1 MLTREQVLEA
11 LRDVK
16 DPEINRS
23 LVELNMIRDIHIEGK
38 TVSLTVV
45 LTISG
50 CPLKAKIEDDVIAA
64 VKALGAEEVRLQ
76 FGSMTDEE
84 RAALSAQLRKNQGG
98 QTHNIT
104 PGQAPLLN
112 PILAKDSNT
121 TFIAVTSGK
130 GGVGKSTVT
139 VNLAVALARL
149 GKKVGIIDADI
160 YGFSVPDMMNIEQR
174 PTVIGETILPVEKQ
188 NVKVMSMGFFVEDN
202 SPIIWRGPMLGKM
215 LRNFFTEVHWGEEL
229 DYLLLDL
236 PPGTGDMALDVHTMI
251 PQSMEIVVTTPHA
264 TAAFVAARAGAMA
277 KRTGHEILGIVENMA
292 WYEAKD
298 GSKEYVFGRG
308 GGAKLAETLACEL
321 LAQIPLG
328 QPDNHPSEPDYS
340 PSIYGEKTEIGQLY
354 IDMAKRVVEKCGE
367 AVKR

>member
-1 MLTREQVLEA
+1 MLTKEKVLEA

-23 LVELNMIRDIHIEGK
+23 LVELNMIRDIQIEGS
-38 TVSLTVV
+38 TISLTVV

-50 CPLKAKIEDDVIAA
+50 CPLKAKIEDDVVSALR
-64 VKALGAEEVRLQ
+64 ALGAEEVRLQ

-84 RAALSAQLRKNQGG
+84 RAALSAQLRGTQAPKA
-98 QTHNIT
+98 T
-104 PGQAPLLN
+104 PGQTPLLN
-112 PILAKDSNT
+112 PILDKESTT

-188 NVKVMSMGFFVEDN
+188 DVKVMSMGFFVEDN
-202 SPIIWRGPMLGKM
+202 APVIWRGPMLGKM

-251 PQSMEIVVTTPHA
+251 PQSMEIVVTTPHP

-328 QPDNHPSEPDYS
+328 QPENHPSEADYS
-340 PSIYGEKTEIGQLY
+340 PSVYKQDSTIGQIY
-354 IDMAKRVVEKCGE
+354 MDMAKRVAQKCEGST
-367 AVKR
+367 K